1 MKYTVATKAKTSENV
16 ALESAVVKM
25 LRDER
30 GTLLNMQEAVQ
41 LYRKAAHLLPLTI
54 KPYVKSWLTD
64 RHQELDRLSRGMTR
78 ITHDGGK
85 VTRKD
90 TRNL

>member
-1 MKYTVATKAKTSENV
+1 
-16 ALESAVVKM
+16 M

-41 LYRKAAHLLPLTI
+41 LYHKAAHLLPLTI
-54 KPYVKSWLTD
+54 EPYVKSWLTD
-64 RHQELDRLSRGMTR
+64 RRQELDGLSRGMTG
-78 ITHDGGK
+78 ITDDGGK
-85 VTRKD
+85 VARKN